1 MTLYKSIITIGLI
14 AASINCAA
22 AISQNDNISSLK
34 SLLTSFDD
42 PNMDAADLAF
52 FLVTHNYN
60 AVPAGN
66 FVEVK
71 IDGRV
76 YQLVPN
82 GKKPGLC
89 DIAA

>member
-1 MTLYKSIITIGLI
+1 
-14 AASINCAA
+14 
-22 AISQNDNISSLK
+22 
-34 SLLTSFDD
+34 
-42 PNMDAADLAF
+42 MDAADLAF

-71 IDGRV
+71 IDGGV